1 MNGKKARILRKQAG
15 NATDVSYSDTMHN
28 KYTPLR
34 EDGTG
39 GVQLFTTKLTH
50 GCGRRKYLDLK
61 QLYRLG
67 GV

>member
-1 MNGKKARILRKQAG
+1 MNGKKVRNLRKQAG
-15 NATDVSYSDTMHN
+15 NATDVDYVDSMHN

-39 GVQLFTTKLTH
+39 GVQLFTTKLTQ

-61 QLYRLG
+61 QLYRLTG
-67 GV
+67 A